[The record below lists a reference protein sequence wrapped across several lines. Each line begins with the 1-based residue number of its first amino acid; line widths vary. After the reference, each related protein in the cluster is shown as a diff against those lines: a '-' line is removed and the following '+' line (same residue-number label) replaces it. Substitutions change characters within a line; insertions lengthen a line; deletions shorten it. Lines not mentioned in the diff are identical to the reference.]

1 MKKVL
6 IVASVISFIEWFN
19 KENVDFLSKELG
31 CEVHIACNTDYMED
45 TDIDRTVAYIERIKS
60 EGVIVHNI
68 PFDRSPFGRSNLTAY
83 KMLKKLINENRFDLI
98 HCHTPAASVYT
109 RLAARKTRRNGTVVM
124 YTCHGFHFH
133 NASSKK
139 YWILYYPV
147 ERFLSRFCDYIVTI
161 NKEDFQRAQTFHSK
175 NVRYIPGVGVDLSEI
190 QNTRIDKKEYKTSIG
205 LPENAVMILS
215 LGELIERKN
224 HEVIIKALSRLERT
238 DVYYVIGGKG
248 PLKEHLTAAAG
259 SLGVGERVLF
269 LGFRNDVPKL
279 CNAADIGAFPS
290 KTEGLGLAG
299 IELMA
304 AGIPLVSSNVHGIV
318 DYVKDGVTGFSCPP
332 DDADAFA
339 GAINKLLEHP
349 ELREKMR
356 EACIEAVK
364 PYDIGNA
371 VCAMQKIYREV
382 L

>member
-318 DYVKDGVTGFSCPP
+318 DYVKDGVTGFACSPN
-332 DDADAFA
+332 DADAFA

-349 ELREKMR
+349 ELREKMKD
-356 EACIEAVK
+356 ACIEAVK

>member
-133 NASSKK
+133 NASPKK

-147 ERFLSRFCDYIVTI
+147 ERFLSRFCDYIVTM
-161 NKEDFQRAQTFHSK
+161 NKEDFQRAQTFHTK
-175 NVRYIPGVGVDLSEI
+175 NMRFIPGVGVDLSEI

-248 PLKEHLTAAAG
+248 PLKEHLTEVAG

-318 DYVKDGVTGFSCPP
+318 DYVKDGVTGFACSP

>member
-139 YWILYYPV
+139 YWMLYYPV

-318 DYVKDGVTGFSCPP
+318 DYVKDGVTGFACSP

>member
-147 ERFLSRFCDYIVTI
+147 ESFLSRFCDYIVTI

-175 NVRYIPGVGVDLSEI
+175 NVRYIPGVGVNLSEI

-318 DYVKDGVTGFSCPP
+318 DYVKDGVTGFACPP

-349 ELREKMR
+349 ELREKMK

>member
-318 DYVKDGVTGFSCPP
+318 DYVKDGVTGFACSP

>member
-1 MKKVL
+1 M
-6 IVASVISFIEWFN
+6 
-19 KENVDFLSKELG
+19 
-31 CEVHIACNTDYMED
+31 
-45 TDIDRTVAYIERIKS
+45 
-60 EGVIVHNI
+60 
-68 PFDRSPFGRSNLTAY
+68 
-83 KMLKKLINENRFDLI
+83 I

-109 RLAARKTRRNGTVVM
+109 RLAARKTRRNGTVVV

-259 SLGVGERVLF
+259 SLGVGERVIF

-349 ELREKMR
+349 ELREKMK